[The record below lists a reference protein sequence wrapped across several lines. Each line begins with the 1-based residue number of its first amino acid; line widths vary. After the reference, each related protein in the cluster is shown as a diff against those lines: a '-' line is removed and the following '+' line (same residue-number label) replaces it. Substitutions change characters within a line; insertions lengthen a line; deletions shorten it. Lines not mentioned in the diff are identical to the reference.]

1 MARKSHDDENKSN
14 EDLARFLF
22 PMFRK
27 VTPYALRNAFSQKVD
42 GIAKEDSY
50 FSTTLKGKTYPFATI
65 KNRIINQDEKGYV
78 YVFLRDETMIK
89 DNDSYQY
96 RCYHELVPIDIIEVR
111 FKDFVDDFEIIQDNE
126 KIKHSNLQLILKK
139 LSVFKVNGKLVRM
152 RFSENTNL
160 IAADCLTRVLENFYR
175 KCWQK
180 I

>member
-1 MARKSHDDENKSN
+1 LKGENNVVKLEEYLNQDIDQPKYLFHGSPYLLDKLSPRKSHDDENKSN
-14 EDLARFLF
+14 EDLAIFLF

-126 KIKHSNLQLILKK
+126 KIKHSNL
-139 LSVFKVNGKLVRM
+139 
-152 RFSENTNL
+152 
-160 IAADCLTRVLENFYR
+160 
-175 KCWQK
+175 
-180 I
+180 